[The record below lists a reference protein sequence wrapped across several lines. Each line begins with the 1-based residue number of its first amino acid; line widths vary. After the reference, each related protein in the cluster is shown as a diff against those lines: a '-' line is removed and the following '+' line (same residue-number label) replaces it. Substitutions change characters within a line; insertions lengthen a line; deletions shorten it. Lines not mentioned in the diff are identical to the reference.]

1 MEVVFG
7 IDLGTTNSSIG
18 YFDVNKQSVEVIK
31 FNNDKFTPSV
41 VYYPTKSEQDII
53 CGVSATMMNKRTKNI
68 ICEAKRFIG
77 RRVKPSEIENDKSLL
92 NKISIEDGELFY
104 EIEQDN
110 QIKKLSPVEVSS
122 QILLY
127 LKQQAINSINNK
139 NLSDSFKA
147 VITVP
152 ANFSSEQRDAT
163 AAAAEIAGIEVIEF
177 VNEPTAAAI
186 AYDKSQ
192 TLINGG
198 KYMVIDFGGGTFDV
212 SIVTVSDKEFTVNAT
227 DGDTHLGGK
236 DIDIAMMNYLL
247 ENNEQ
252 LEKYVIFQDKSIRNE
267 AACTRSKKG
276 LLHNCELAKIL
287 FSNEETSDVEVSLSS
302 VIPEKDLEDVQQE
315 VSMVIDST
323 TFIELCEPL
332 FKRIQK
338 TIERALDKKSIPKEE
353 IKDVILVGG
362 PTKLCCFKKMIKEFF
377 GKQPLTTIDTML
389 AVCQGAAYRAFGT
402 DKHYTDVVPISLGVC
417 NLGVLFQKIIPSGTE
432 IPVVKEKQLMTAI
445 DGQKTLSIDIYEGEK
460 DICPENLKLGNFE
473 IQIDKPQPKKT
484 PVNVRFIIDSS
495 GLFTVEAKIEGLGIE
510 KTLIV
515 EDKKRK
521 RTKEMIQSLKQQVQ
535 ENEKRRKEVEHK
547 NGLLMLLNGLK
558 NDIEVDDQ
566 FVPDEWYDSMC
577 HKKYSSIEE
586 YQSVLKE
593 LSTRYRHLETVIAFM
608 ENERESW
615 EKWMK

>member
-18 YFDVNKQSVEVIK
+18 YYDVNKQSVEVIK

-41 VYYPTKSEQDII
+41 VYYPAKSEQDII
-53 CGVSATMMNKRTKNI
+53 CGVSATMMNKRSKNI
-68 ICEAKRFIG
+68 IYEAKRFIG
-77 RRVKPSEIENDKSLL
+77 RRVNPNEIENDKSLL

-110 QIKKLSPVEVSS
+110 QIKKVSPVEVSS

-139 NLSDSFKA
+139 SLSDNFKA

-163 AAAAEIAGIEVIEF
+163 AAAAEIAGIEVIEL

-212 SIVTVSDKEFTVNAT
+212 SIVTVSDEEFIVNAT

-236 DIDIAMMNYLL
+236 DIDIEMMNYLL

-267 AACTRSKKG
+267 AACARSKKR

-287 FSNEETSDVEVSLSS
+287 FSNEETNDVEVSLSD
-302 VIPEKDLEDVQQE
+302 VVPEKDLEDIQQE
-315 VSMVIDST
+315 VSMVIDSL
-323 TFIELCEPL
+323 TFIELCDPL
-332 FKRIQK
+332 FKRIQQ
-338 TIERALDKKSIPKEE
+338 TIERALNKKGIHKEE

-389 AVCQGAAYRAFGT
+389 AVCQGAAYKAFGT

-558 NDIEVDDQ
+558 NDIEVDSQ
-566 FVPDEWYDSMC
+566 FVPDEWYNSMC
-577 HKKYSSIEE
+577 HKKYSTIEE

-593 LSTRYRHLETVIAFM
+593 LSTKYKHLESVIAFM
-608 ENERESW
+608 ENERENW